1 MPVGCIT
8 YVYLFTL
15 LPSWLSDTTGVTR
28 NYFFK
33 FSLSSISI
41 LGEYARPSQFL
52 QNIHVCIFI
61 VVGRGIINGDLFSF
75 FPLYY

>member
-1 MPVGCIT
+1 MYYCT

-41 LGEYARPSQFL
+41 FGEYARPSQFL
-52 QNIHVCIFI
+52 QNIHVCIFYRRWE
-61 VVGRGIINGDLFSF
+61 GEN
-75 FPLYY
+75 